1 VNSYSVVNGKGQDA
15 GVGFGVA
22 KGRARLGAS
31 VGERRQQKTSVWS
44 TAFEHESGH
53 QDIS

>member
-1 VNSYSVVNGKGQDA
+1 MGKGRTLDA

-22 KGRARLGAS
+22 EGRARLGAS

-44 TAFEHESGH
+44 AAFEHESGH